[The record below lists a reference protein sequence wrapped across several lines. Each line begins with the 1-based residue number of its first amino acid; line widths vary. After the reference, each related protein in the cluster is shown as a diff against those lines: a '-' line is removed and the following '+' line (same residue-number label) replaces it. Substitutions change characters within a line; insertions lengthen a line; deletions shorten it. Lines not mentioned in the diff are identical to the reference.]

1 VTRYANP
8 YDAKRDHYLAC
19 ARTAHKQLGDVPE
32 KHWPIIRKLV
42 ANYVQQARHMNHCS
56 MARNRAEDEREFRRR
71 QARA

>member
-1 VTRYANP
+1 MTRYPNP
-8 YDAKRDHYLAC
+8 YDVKRDHYLAC
-19 ARTAHKQLGDVPE
+19 ARTAQKQLGDVPE

-42 ANYVQQARHMNHCS
+42 DNYVQQARHMNHCS